1 MKNEIKIIVRTEN
14 DKKQLLEA
22 SKHIHDSRDI
32 DTDLPMV
39 NMIAHLHHNPD
50 LIEVEEPLQIPCFYL
65 LVTADEKIAVLDG
78 RIKFE
83 SHEETFQVF
92 VNGVSFGQG
101 PLEAT
106 RRRSLSAGVFEP
118 SEKLPSEVRP
128 VSCYLCTYDI
138 QMSRQRQI
146 PLSIKRLPVERSID
160 HDVIDDDRR

>member
-1 MKNEIKIIVRTEN
+1 
-14 DKKQLLEA
+14 
-22 SKHIHDSRDI
+22 
-32 DTDLPMV
+32 
-39 NMIAHLHHNPD
+39 
-50 LIEVEEPLQIPCFYL
+50 
-65 LVTADEKIAVLDG
+65 VLDG

-83 SHEETFQVF
+83 PHEETFQVF

-118 SEKLPSEVRP
+118 SEKLPSEVHP

-160 HDVIDDDRR
+160 HGVIDDDRR